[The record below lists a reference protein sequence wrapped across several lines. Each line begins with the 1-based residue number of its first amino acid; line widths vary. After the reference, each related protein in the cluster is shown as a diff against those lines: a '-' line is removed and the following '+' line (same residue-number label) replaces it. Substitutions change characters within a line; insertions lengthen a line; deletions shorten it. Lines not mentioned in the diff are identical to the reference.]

1 MKDATKDYINVG
13 NGSKDTENRTGW
25 SYRAHYDNWPDWAET
40 VNEDNMMQQV
50 FCYAYTMTAP
60 VAVVASNRYCTGY
73 M

>member
-40 VNEDNMMQQV
+40 VN
-50 FCYAYTMTAP
+50 
-60 VAVVASNRYCTGY
+60 
-73 M
+73 